1 MNELKK
7 RWQRLSERIDAL
19 SLRERAMIFI
29 AATAA
34 VISLMNFLLID
45 PLLAHHKMLS
55 GQIVQTQRTNAVM
68 QTQIQALLH
77 LGNRDPDAALKTRLA
92 QLRQQTMQN
101 GKTLS
106 DIQDHLV
113 SPGQMPALLEDILR
127 RNRNVRLIAL
137 KTLPEV
143 VINPPTEDKTGD
155 KKAAK
160 GASAQ
165 KIARRNDISIY
176 KHGVELI
183 LSGSY
188 FDLVD
193 YLGALERLP
202 WRMFWGT
209 AHLTVDD
216 DHIITLT
223 LRVYTLSQDQAW
235 LST

>member
-7 RWQRLSERIDAL
+7 RWQLLSDRIDAL

-34 VISLMNFLLID
+34 VISLMNLLLID
-45 PLLAHHKMLS
+45 PLLAHQKMLS
-55 GQIVQTQRTNAVM
+55 GQIVQIQRTNAVM
-68 QTQIQALLH
+68 QAQIRTLLH
-77 LGNRDPDAALKTRLA
+77 LGNRDPDAALKMRLA
-92 QLRQQTMQN
+92 QLRLQTTEN
-101 GKTLS
+101 GKTLN

-113 SPGQMPALLEDILR
+113 SPGQMPSLLEDMLR
-127 RNRNVRLIAL
+127 QNRNVRLIAL
-137 KTLPEV
+137 KTLPEEA
-143 VINPPTEDKTGD
+143 INAQTAD
-155 KKAAK
+155 KKSSRDVAT
-160 GASAQ
+160 Q
-165 KIARRNDISIY
+165 KPVRQEGISIY

-183 LSGSY
+183 LSGNY
-188 FDLVD
+188 FDLVH
-193 YLGALERLP
+193 YLSALEQLP